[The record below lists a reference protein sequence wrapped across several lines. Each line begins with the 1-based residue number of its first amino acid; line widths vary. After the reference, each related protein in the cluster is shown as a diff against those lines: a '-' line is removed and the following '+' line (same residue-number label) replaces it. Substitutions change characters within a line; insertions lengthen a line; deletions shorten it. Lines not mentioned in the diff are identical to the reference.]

1 MATEIT
7 SLAPAV
13 ADIYSQSGGS
23 DVKRF
28 TPAQPTAAASQP
40 GPAEQPTAKPER
52 RQVEA
57 AVAELR
63 ERMQMLRTSIQF
75 SIDDDTDKMVIKV
88 IDVEKQQVILQLPP
102 AYMLALAK
110 LFAGDKF
117 SGDKSARALPQ
128 GLLIQ
133 DKA

>member
-13 ADIYSQSGGS
+13 VDIYSPSGGA

-40 GPAEQPTAKPER
+40 GPAEPPTAKPER

-57 AVAELR
+57 AVTELR

-75 SIDDDTDKMVIKV
+75 SIDDATDKMVIKV
-88 IDVEKQQVILQLPP
+88 VDVENQQVILQLPP
-102 AYMLALAK
+102 EYLLALAK
-110 LFAGDKF
+110 FFAGDK
-117 SGDKSARALPQ
+117 GGGTPARSLPQ
-128 GLLIQ
+128 GLLIR